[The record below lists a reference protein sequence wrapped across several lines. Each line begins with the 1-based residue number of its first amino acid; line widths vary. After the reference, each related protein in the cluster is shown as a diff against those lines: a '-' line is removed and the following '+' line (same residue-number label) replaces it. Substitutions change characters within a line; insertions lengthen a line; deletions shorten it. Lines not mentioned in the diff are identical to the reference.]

1 MKNGDNKWGQPP
13 FSTPSPPIRKASCVF
28 TTSVLT
34 EILMGNYLNLL
45 LFSLKLNNQKPPFG
59 GLDGRYNSIPACGRY
74 NTISPC
80 VTILPMSP
88 LKCEARL
95 RIVPCAQFWTLLEPL
110 YNRKEAT
117 SI

>member
-59 GLDGRYNSIPACGRY
+59 GLDGRYNSIPAC
-74 NTISPC
+74 

-88 LKCEARL
+88 LKCEARR
-95 RIVPCAQFWTLLEPL
+95 RIVPCAPGWMQYELG
-110 YNRKEAT
+110 
-117 SI
+117 